1 MQTELIPVPHP
12 WLALEP
18 LRSEHDEAL
27 RRMAAI
33 QDFQYWVST
42 VPRSLEPEAWS
53 RFSEEIRAM
62 PNVVPFAVRDLTT
75 GNLVGSTTFMD
86 IRAGARGL
94 EIGMTWLTE
103 SARGTWINPLMK
115 RMMLAHAFDS
125 WSAIRVQLK
134 TDARNLH
141 SQAAIR
147 KLGAQYE
154 GILRQHGIQINGF
167 RRDTAMFS
175 IIESEWPDVRR
186 RLDTRLAL
194 IGVPGFSAS
203 D

>member
-1 MQTELIPVPHP
+1 VA
-12 WLALEP
+12 ALE
-18 LRSEHDEAL
+18 DY
-27 RRMAAI
+27 
-33 QDFQYWVST
+33 QYWVST

-53 RFSEEIRAM
+53 RFLDEIRAM
-62 PNVVPFAVRDLTT
+62 PNVVPFAIRDLTT
-75 GNLVGSTTFMD
+75 GELVGSTTYMD
-86 IRAGARGL
+86 IRPVARGL

-103 SARGTWINPLMK
+103 AARGTWINPLMK
-115 RMMLAHAFDS
+115 RMMLAHAFES

-147 KLGAQYE
+147 KLGAVYE
-154 GILRQHGIQINGF
+154 GTLRQHGIQVTGF

-175 IIESEWPDVRR
+175 IIESEWPEVQR
-186 RLDTRLAL
+186 RLDTRLAQ
-194 IGVPGFSAS
+194 IGVPGFSVA